1 MNKLLILFVM
11 LVVFGCKD
19 KYDIQLKDIDKSLLV
34 VEGVLTAGQDST
46 IITLSRTLKVNDKAG
61 FKPVLSAVLTVEE
74 KNGRTFSLK
83 EIGSGR
89 YASSALGLSTGNDY
103 RLRIRTADN
112 KEYLSDYVVAKQTP
126 PIDSITWEKNLDG
139 LLVYANT
146 HDATNST
153 KYYKWDYDE
162 TWEIRSHYMSQ
173 YEYIGG
179 TTIIQTTNPFNYR
192 CWKYASSN
200 TINIASTAQLTSDV
214 VSEAPI
220 QFIPNNSDKLSVRY
234 SILVKQQSLTKE
246 AYEYLK
252 LMKKNTESIGSI
264 FDPLPSE
271 LKGNIHCISNPEEGV
286 IGYLTASEFSQKR
299 FFVTSREIGWKFTED
314 CSEVIKVAN
323 NPDSI
328 RYVVPGFLPWGAE
341 QSMGGIGIAY
351 YFMSPAFCVDCTK
364 RGGDLNMP
372 SYW

>member
-1 MNKLLILFVM
+1 MVLMI
-11 LVVFGCKD
+11 FGCKD
-19 KYDIQLKDIDKSLLV
+19 KYDIQLKDTDKSLLV
-34 VEGVLTAGQDST
+34 VEGTLAAGQDST

-61 FKPVLSAVLTVEE
+61 FKPVLSAFLTVEE

-83 EIGSGR
+83 EMGNGR
-89 YASSALGLSTGNDY
+89 YASSALGLSVGNDY
-103 RLRIRTADN
+103 RLRIKTADN
-112 KEYLSDYVVAKQTP
+112 KEYLSDYIVAKQTP
-126 PIDSITWEKNLDG
+126 PIDSISWEKNLDG

-146 HDATNST
+146 HDASNNT

-162 TWEIRSHYMSQ
+162 TWEIRSHYMAQ
-173 YEYIGG
+173 YQYVGG
-179 TTIIQTTNPFNYR
+179 TTIIPSIIPYNYQ
-192 CWKYASSN
+192 CWKYGSSN

-220 QFIPNNSDKLSVRY
+220 QFIPNGSEKLSVRY

-271 LKGNIHCISNPEEGV
+271 LKGNIYCISNPGEGV
-286 IGYLTASEFSQKR
+286 VGYLTASAFSQKR
-299 FFVTSREIGWKFTED
+299 FFITAQETNWRFTEACD
-314 CSEVIKVAN
+314 EILKVKN

-328 RYVVPGFLPWGAE
+328 RFAVPGYLPWGAE
-341 QSMGGIGIAY
+341 EMIPGVPTY

-364 RGGDLNMP
+364 RGGALNMP
-372 SYW
+372 GYW